1 MKGVLI
7 YRVLKSRIAAVTLSL
22 IVVFIVF
29 LVTFLFSFNNS
40 YKSYWQAIFRV
51 QTVDF
56 NMASHVFPP
65 LIRDHIIEND
75 IESLNILLTSNF
87 STFKMAVDICVDL
100 KCSTY
105 KEIAAN
111 GGSTSGQLLEVPVF
125 KNTNAPVTV
134 RFEHGYSKEP
144 VVTAAAGL
152 EVLGRLRLYRA
163 EPPTLIDEL
172 LLFFQRASSGEAYA
186 SRYISYFANLY
197 SSLFLSFSFFLFFV
211 LVRNYYLEK
220 RLRKGIATLL
230 RKAVMK
236 NYD

>member
-1 MKGVLI
+1 MKDVFI
-7 YRVLKSRIAAVTLSL
+7 YRVLRNRTAAVAASMIAACL
-22 IVVFIVF
+22 VFSA
-29 LVTFLFSFNNS
+29 TFLFSFNNS

-56 NMASHVFPP
+56 NMVSHVFPP
-65 LIRDHIIEND
+65 LIRNHIIKND
-75 IESLNILLTSNF
+75 IESLKMLLASNF
-87 STFKMAVDICVDL
+87 SAFKMAVDACVDL
-100 KCSTY
+100 KCSAYRELAT
-105 KEIAAN
+105 N
-111 GGSTSGQLLEVPVF
+111 GGRSSGQLLEVPVF
-125 KNTNAPVTV
+125 RNTKAPVTV
-134 RFEHGYSKEP
+134 RFEHGYSQEP
-144 VVTAAAGL
+144 VVTAADGL

-172 LLFFQRASSGEAYA
+172 SLFLHRASSGEAYA
-186 SRYISYFANLY
+186 SRYIAYFANLY

-236 NYD
+236 NYV